1 MKKLTNS
8 AKISIL
14 FGVLSVVVIIPVLI
28 YVGHSFPVA
37 DDFYVENA
45 MAEVV
50 PSCHSYFIAALIWVY
65 RYYMGFGGFYSDVF
79 FSFALTPVS
88 RWGITG
94 LRVMN
99 VSLFIVFFA
108 ASFFM
113 IWSFV
118 RKILKLDIHI
128 VWFFYFVFLFA
139 LINNTDNAEI
149 FTWYDVVSEYVF
161 VSGIMMIGL
170 GLLFMSLSDGNRL
183 YIPAAV
189 CAFIASGAVLNLA
202 IFNCGI
208 IFLFGAYAFV
218 YWNKRKETLTVFGA
232 AFLGALINL
241 AAPGNF
247 VRHDSIT
254 SNYNLFGAVK
264 HTIMYEGYLINHKVF
279 ETLFIVLALLVMA
292 VLYFKLDY
300 DNIPLE
306 KGASPKRYDHPIL
319 LIFVMGLGIFMI
331 NFPVHLGYNDPN
343 LSGRAIFVQDLAT
356 YFMLFLWILY
366 FIGWAKTHKN
376 PLNLSFENKL
386 VLSIVCIL
394 ATITV
399 IGAQGGIRNFA
410 TGAMAVSALNGDLK
424 EYVQYEEAILNEIAE
439 SPDDDVVLYRPE
451 LRTMQYVKP
460 CWLQDDTEF
469 FINQWCAGFYDK
481 DSVRMIYT
489 GEVE

>member
-1 MKKLTNS
+1 MKKISNS
-8 AKISIL
+8 VKLSLL
-14 FGVLSVVVIIPVLI
+14 FAALSAVVIIPVLV
-28 YVGHSFPVA
+28 YAGHSFPVA

-45 MAEVV
+45 MAEVL
-50 PSCHSYFIAALIWVY
+50 PSCRSYLLAALIWVY

-118 RKILKLDIHI
+118 RRILRLEIHI
-128 VWFFYFVFLFA
+128 AWFLWFVFLFA
-139 LINNTDNAEI
+139 LINNYDNSEI

-161 VSGIMMIGL
+161 VSAIMMTGF
-170 GLLFMSLSDGNRL
+170 GLLFMSLADGNRL

-202 IFNCGI
+202 ILNCGI
-208 IFLFGAYAFV
+208 IFLFGIYAFL
-218 YWNKRKETLTVFGA
+218 YWNKRKEMLTVFGA

-241 AAPGNF
+241 TAPGNF

-254 SNYNLFGAVK
+254 SNYNLLGAVK
-264 HTIMYEGYLINHKVF
+264 HTIMYEGYLIDHKVF
-279 ETLFIVLALLVMA
+279 NTLFVILALVVTA
-292 VLYFKLDY
+292 VLYFKLDH
-300 DNIPLE
+300 DKIPLE
-306 KGASPKRYDHPIL
+306 KDLDAKRYDHPVL
-319 LIFVMGLGIFMI
+319 LIVLMGLGIFMI

-343 LSGRAIFVQDLAT
+343 LSGRAIFIQDLAT

-366 FIGWAKTHKN
+366 FIGWAKTHKK
-376 PLNLSFENKL
+376 PLNMSAENKTVMTVVF
-386 VLSIVCIL
+386 VLAAI
-394 ATITV
+394 AV
-399 IGAQGGIRNFA
+399 IRVQGGIRNFA
-410 TGAMAVSALNGDLK
+410 TGTMIVSSLNGDLE
-424 EYVQYEEAILNEIAE
+424 EYVRYEEDILNEIAG
-439 SPDDDVVLYRPE
+439 SPDDDVVLHRTG
-451 LRTMQYVKP
+451 LRTMMYVKP

-469 FINQWCAGFYDK
+469 FINEWCAGFYGK

-489 GEVE
+489 GETE